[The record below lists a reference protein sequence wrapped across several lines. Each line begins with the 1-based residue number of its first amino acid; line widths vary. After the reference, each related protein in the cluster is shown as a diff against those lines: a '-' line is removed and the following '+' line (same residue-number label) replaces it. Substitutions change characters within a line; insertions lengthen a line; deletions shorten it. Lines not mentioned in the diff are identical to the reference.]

1 MLNIYQP
8 QPAKIISST
17 PESADTQLL
26 RLQFVDK
33 KLQADFSFLPG
44 QFVQVGLPQWGECP
58 ISICSS
64 SHYSGHYFELAI
76 RNVGALTDKL
86 NSLREGDVVY
96 IRGPYGNGFD
106 VEKFRDLPLLLIGGG
121 CGFVPLRSLIIDYVE
136 ERLPNAVLKIFYGCK
151 DENTLLFK
159 KEYAKWNRQA
169 ELNVI
174 LEKPSKQ
181 WAGAKGMITD
191 LLASKKITANS
202 LAVLVGPP
210 IMYRF
215 VIKELKKKGIQD
227 ENIYLSLERKMYCG
241 LGVCQHCAI
250 GPFYVC
256 KDGPVFTYA
265 DLKNIPGAI

>member
-1 MLNIYQP
+1 MLNLYQP
-8 QPAKIISST
+8 QPVKITAST
-17 PESADTQLL
+17 SESADTRLL
-26 RLQFVDK
+26 RLQFADK

-44 QFVQVGLPQWGECP
+44 QFMQIGLPGWGECP

-64 SHYSGHYFELAI
+64 PHYSGNYFELAI
-76 RNVGALTDKL
+76 RNVGPLTDKL
-86 NSLREGDVVY
+86 NSLSKGDVAHV
-96 IRGPYGNGFD
+96 RGPYGNGFD
-106 VEKFRDLPLLLIGGG
+106 VEKFRDFPLLLIGGG
-121 CGFVPLRSLIIDYVE
+121 CGFVPLRPLIIDYIE

-151 DENTLLFK
+151 DESTLLFK
-159 KEYAKWNRQA
+159 KEYSKWNRQA

-191 LLASKKITANS
+191 LIGNKKITANS
-202 LAVLVGPP
+202 VAVLVGPP

-215 VIKELKKKGIQD
+215 VIKELKKKGIKD
-227 ENIYLSLERKMYCG
+227 DNIYLSLERKMYCG

-250 GPFYVC
+250 GSYYVC